1 MSTSN
6 KKSRRKSL
14 IAVVLAAALLITGAY
29 AFLTATTETKV
40 NNFTVGNIKIDLD
53 EGPWDELPDTDMD
66 GIPDVAEEIV
76 SGQIIEKAPSIKNIG
91 ANDAYGFLLVSVPK
105 AQSAVIAAAD
115 GTVARDD
122 NMQPIPSANVEL
134 FELLNAEGENILASG
149 TDLGNWKMI
158 DITDALNARENAAND
173 SYNHYLFAYNGV
185 ISGSANAG
193 EGTVSATTE
202 LFKTVRFANVT
213 EEFAGA
219 TAPVLNVNVQA
230 IAIQADKE
238 ITSVDT
244 AWTALSN
251 DASFEYPAVVAY

>member
-122 NMQPIPSANVEL
+122 NMQPIPSTNVEL
-134 FELLNAEGENILASG
+134 FELLNAEGKNRVLYGALVAQARQHLHKFPGLFGGQLFLYLGYGGRAVAQPRGRSDGHFRIRSMG
-149 TDLGNWKMI
+149 DKGDLWHSISSLQGIIVFPAGQRWPS
-158 DITDALNARENAAND
+158 AAWRRL
-173 SYNHYLFAYNGV
+173 YRNG
-185 ISGSANAG
+185 
-193 EGTVSATTE
+193 
-202 LFKTVRFANVT
+202 
-213 EEFAGA
+213 
-219 TAPVLNVNVQA
+219 
-230 IAIQADKE
+230 
-238 ITSVDT
+238 
-244 AWTALSN
+244 W
-251 DASFEYPAVVAY
+251 